1 MAARDLD
8 AALVPV
14 GLSARGAALWE
25 ALSVGVDPAG
35 AVLVAEACRIA
46 DRLERLSALVDGGEA
61 EWARVQLP
69 RGGDDELVLRVDGAL
84 TEARQ
89 QTQVLRQILG
99 QLGLVGSDVAPES
112 GRSFLDLLNDRRADR
127 ESDSEAG

>member
-1 MAARDLD
+1 MTIA
-8 AALVPV
+8 AALVPADL
-14 GLSARGAALWE
+14 GERGQALWD
-25 ALSVGVDPAG
+25 ALADDADSAS
-35 AVLVAEACRIA
+35 AVLIAEACRIA
-46 DRLERLSALVDGGEA
+46 DRLERLSALVGGEEV

-69 RGGDDELVLRVDGAL
+69 RGGDDALVLRVDGAL

>member
-1 MAARDLD
+1 MTID
-8 AALVPV
+8 AALVPT
-14 GLSARGAALWE
+14 GLGPRGVALWD
-25 ALSVGVDPAG
+25 AIADDADPAS
-35 AVLVAEACRIA
+35 AVLMAELCRIA
-46 DRLERLSALVDGGEA
+46 DRLERLNALLEGGEV

-69 RGGDDELVLRVDGAL
+69 RGGDDKLVLRVDGAL
-84 TEARQ
+84 IEARQ

-99 QLGLVGSDVAPES
+99 QLGLVGSVVAPES

>member
-1 MAARDLD
+1 VTIA
-8 AALVPV
+8 AALVPADL
-14 GLSARGAALWE
+14 GERGQALWD
-25 ALSVGVDPAG
+25 ALADDADSAS
-35 AVLVAEACRIA
+35 AVLIAEACRIA
-46 DRLERLSALVDGGEA
+46 DRLERLSALVGGEEV

-69 RGGDDELVLRVDGAL
+69 RGGDDALVLRVDGAL